1 MKVLFLLLAIAVSAA
16 AWGGEQSIS
25 RVLGSI
31 DIGANQSAGKLSSV
45 NGAIEVG
52 AHSTVASMDTVNG
65 HLRLGAGSSADS
77 MSTVNGGVT
86 LETQAHVKG
95 AVTTV
100 NGSLLLA
107 AGVEVGGALSNVNG
121 DVTVDGAHVIGEL
134 RTESGSIET
143 RHGARLDGG
152 IHVGSNRNNWGFF
165 GRSTPRIV
173 IGPGTLVGPLTFERE
188 VTLYI
193 SDRAVVNGKIEGAQ
207 AMRFSGDTPPN

>member
-77 MSTVNGGVT
+77 MS
-86 LETQAHVKG
+86 
-95 AVTTV
+95 TV